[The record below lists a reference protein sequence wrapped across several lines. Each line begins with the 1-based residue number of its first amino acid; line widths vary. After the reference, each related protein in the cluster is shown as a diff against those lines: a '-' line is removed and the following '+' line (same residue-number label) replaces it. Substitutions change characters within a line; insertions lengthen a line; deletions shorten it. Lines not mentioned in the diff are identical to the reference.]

1 MTKHPWRIKL
11 GEQQKFHSGKYGK
24 HVKHHLY
31 NRCHK
36 HTLSQH
42 GFHSLCFPSLW
53 YFFFLFIIC
62 STSLQTRP
70 KPTDIHDISGEKK
83 NNIPLPEK
91 HKLQMTDCVVNR
103 ECPTQKLRS
112 FEFWFCLSL
121 MEGLCLDLSFLITVG
136 QILLTIK
143 LQGQK
148 FYSKQHQCG
157 SKMGCCCQNWQAK
170 YLKNP
175 STEI

>member
-1 MTKHPWRIKL
+1 MESMSSTIYTIGVTNTHCPNMVFIH
-11 GEQQKFHSGKYGK
+11 F
-24 HVKHHLY
+24 V
-31 NRCHK
+31 
-36 HTLSQH
+36 
-42 GFHSLCFPSLW
+42 FPLCDI
-53 YFFFLFIIC
+53 FFFLFIIC
-62 STSLQTRP
+62 SNSLQTRP

-157 SKMGCCCQNWQAK
+157 SKMGCSCQN
-170 YLKNP
+170 
-175 STEI
+175 